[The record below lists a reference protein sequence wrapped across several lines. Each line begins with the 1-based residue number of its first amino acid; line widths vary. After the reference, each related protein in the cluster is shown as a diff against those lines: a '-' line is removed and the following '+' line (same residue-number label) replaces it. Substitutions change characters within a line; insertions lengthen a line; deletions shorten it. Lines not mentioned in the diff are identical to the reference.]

1 MTAYFSRERFVAFQ
15 AEEAALYQAAE
26 EAARDFEALTRD
38 PVRNLPA
45 WPYDVPARDRQPV
58 ISAGLLALIADNRI
72 YAVDHGR
79 CEIYNDTAVW
89 DESRF
94 GDHFQLPLEFL
105 HDPDTWTARF
115 NEQITQETAARQE
128 ADKRSRRRAK
138 AQRERRDRA
147 EYERLRALYDT
158 PDNNTKENPPT

>member
-1 MTAYFSRERFVAFQ
+1 MTAYFTKGRFDAFQ
-15 AEEAALYQAAE
+15 AEQEALYQAAE
-26 EAARDFEALTRD
+26 EAARDFDALTRD

-58 ISAGLLALIADNRI
+58 ISAVLLALIADNRI

-79 CEIYNDTAVW
+79 CEIYNDTAIW

-94 GDHFQLPLEFL
+94 GDRFQLPLEFL
-105 HDPDTWTARF
+105 HDPDSWTARF
-115 NEQITQETAARQE
+115 NEQITQEAAARQE
-128 ADKRSRRRAK
+128 ASKRSRRRAQ

-158 PDNNTKENPPT
+158 PDDPTKDNTPA